1 MGTLLR
7 QELKQAKP
15 FASQAEM
22 VFLNVLRT
30 AEALLRPEAELL
42 KAAGLSFAQYNV
54 LRILRGAGAEGL
66 PCGEIA
72 ERMVN
77 RDPDITRLLDRLERR
92 KLVRRGRDDDDRR
105 VVVARITA
113 AGADLLETLDAPVSS
128 VHRDQLRHMTRSQLQ
143 ALAHLL
149 EVARNPDR

>member
-1 MGTLLR
+1 MRIRLR

-15 FASQAEM
+15 FANTEEM

-30 AEALLRPEAELL
+30 AEALLRPEEELL
-42 KAAGLSFAQYNV
+42 KGAELSFAQYNV

-66 PCGEIA
+66 ACGEIA

-92 KLVRRGRDDDDRR
+92 GLVRRSRDTGDRR
-105 VVVARITA
+105 IVVARIAA
-113 AGADLLETLDAPVSS
+113 AGLSLLEALDVPVAR
-128 VHRDQLRHMTRSQLQ
+128 VHREQLRHMGRSQL
-143 ALAHLL
+143 ATLARLL
-149 EVARNPDR
+149 EEARQPSR